1 MCMFVSSCVQSDYEE
16 LKRKIEEA
24 AKKSLPFPLT
34 GEFAEFSNIERGNHP
49 SIVKVWFGD

>member
-1 MCMFVSSCVQSDYEE
+1 MFVSSCVQSDYEE